1 VLATAVPVAV
11 FIGLIY
17 ALYYYLVKR
26 FDRFHVWL
34 LSGTSIVLGSAIAAA
49 AAGVSMPVC
58 LCLVALAPVVTVI
71 GYEWRGHLHQADS
84 LALDAARAEVPN
96 VGSPHA

>member
-1 VLATAVPVAV
+1 VAV

-17 ALYYYLVKR
+17 ALYYYLVER

-34 LSGTSIVLGSAIAAA
+34 LSGTSVVLGSAIAAA

-58 LCLVALAPVVTVI
+58 LCLVALAPIVTVI
-71 GYEWRGHLHQADS
+71 GYEWRGHLHQVDS
-84 LALDAARAEVPN
+84 LALNAARAEGPDVEA
-96 VGSPHA
+96 SHA